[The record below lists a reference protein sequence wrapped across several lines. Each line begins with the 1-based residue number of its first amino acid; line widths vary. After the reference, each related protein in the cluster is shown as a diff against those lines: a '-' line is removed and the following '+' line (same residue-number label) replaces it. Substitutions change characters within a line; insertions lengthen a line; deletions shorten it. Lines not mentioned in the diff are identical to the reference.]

1 MNPHMK
7 VDRDMM
13 AGKGFS
19 VPAMESMLENL
30 SNSDIISICVQDPRL
45 LKDYLWHTHVDYE
58 ICLHTNSMCFRK
70 KSSCVRRRYSEF
82 VWLRHCLEQNALIIE
97 LPKLPSWNPFFSS
110 KNPGQ
115 VAQRMKGFEEFLESI
130 FENPLLLSDSRLHL
144 FLQSDLSITR
154 IERCASGKT
163 RYTVAEAIQ
172 RCISSSEDKAA
183 SCDSDCERVEMGGQ
197 CKSAGQPCKLKA
209 DERSEGSLKE
219 TAAVLTPPL
228 PTAGLTRAGP
238 TVNLACP
245 LSLSSSLLPLDA
257 IQLLRRKMSRP
268 RSQLL
273 FLPYSLFHAGRDEG
287 SKTLKKD
294 DFGYLEHIYPSL
306 ILD

>member
-1 MNPHMK
+1 
-7 VDRDMM
+7 
-13 AGKGFS
+13 
-19 VPAMESMLENL
+19 MESMLENL

-115 VAQRMKGFEEFLESI
+115 VAQRMKGFEEFLES
-130 FENPLLLSDSRLHL
+130 RLHL

-183 SCDSDCERVEMGGQ
+183 SCDSDCE
-197 CKSAGQPCKLKA
+197 
-209 DERSEGSLKE
+209 
-219 TAAVLTPPL
+219 
-228 PTAGLTRAGP
+228 
-238 TVNLACP
+238 
-245 LSLSSSLLPLDA
+245 SSSSSTGCQSVDTPERGTPVPLE
-257 IQLLRRKMSRP
+257 S
-268 RSQLL
+268 
-273 FLPYSLFHAGRDEG
+273 
-287 SKTLKKD
+287 
-294 DFGYLEHIYPSL
+294 
-306 ILD
+306 